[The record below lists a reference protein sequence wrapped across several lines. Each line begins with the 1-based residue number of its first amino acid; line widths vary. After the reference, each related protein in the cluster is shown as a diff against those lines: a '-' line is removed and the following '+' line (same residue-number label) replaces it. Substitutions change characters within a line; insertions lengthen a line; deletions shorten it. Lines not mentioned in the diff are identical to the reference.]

1 MYFLLKMGIF
11 HCYVSL
17 PEGTFQMILHK
28 LSADALHKLLLGRVP
43 WSQDHL
49 DHLSVGSE
57 FDSDAED
64 PKGGG
69 TTKMFVEIGG
79 VFISHIAS
87 MYCYLPC
94 YLLGGGFKCLLF
106 STPKIWEM
114 IQFDFRIFFNW
125 VRETTN

>member
-1 MYFLLKMGIF
+1 M
-11 HCYVSL
+11 
-17 PEGTFQMILHK
+17 
-28 LSADALHKLLLGRVP
+28 
-43 WSQDHL
+43 
-49 DHLSVGSE
+49 GSE

-87 MYCYLPC
+87 MYCYIKLYC

-106 STPKIWEM
+106 SPPK
-114 IQFDFRIFFNW
+114 FGK
-125 VRETTN
+125 